1 MAPSIRRRL
10 LFVLLPAV
18 VGVWLF
24 SAIFSFFDARSEV
37 QTLLDNQLE
46 HSGQVLLIVS
56 QHELLEQRLLGASA
70 ERVEAIPQKLLTAGL
85 EGGHNLTFQVW
96 VNRDL
101 LAIKS
106 ENAPISPISKQSSG
120 FSEATLEGETWR
132 TYSAQSDDGLIRVH
146 VADRTDARGI
156 YTSKIVWRTMIPMF
170 IGLPLLA
177 ITVWFGVGIGT
188 TPLQRIAAEI
198 SQWKPNRI
206 KPIDETHIPVE
217 ALPLTRAVNSIFGQL
232 KAAFDT
238 ERRFTSD
245 AAHELR
251 TPLAA
256 LKTHAEVALS
266 AQTNEERDL
275 ALRQVARG
283 VNRATHMIEQLLT
296 LARLDPDSG
305 LTNSR
310 RVDLFIIA
318 ESVISDEAPLAL
330 DKNIEISLNGTRGKF
345 IDANGDA
352 IGVLIRNLVD
362 NAIRYTPENGEV
374 DVSITQTEDDIILT
388 VADSGPGIP
397 PDERELV
404 FKRFYRRLGNKAPGS
419 GLGLSIVRRIASLH
433 ELDITLTESRLGGLQ
448 IDVRFSAADSAEPLI
463 AASL

>member
-10 LFVLLPAV
+10 LLTLIPTV

-24 SAIFSFFDARSEV
+24 SAIFSYFDARNEV
-37 QTLLDNQLE
+37 HALLDNQLE
-46 HSGQVLLIVS
+46 HSGQVLLTVS
-56 QHELLEQRLLGASA
+56 QHELLEQRILGSDAGS
-70 ERVEAIPQKLLTAGL
+70 VEIIPQKLLSNGL
-85 EGGHNLTFQVW
+85 EQGHKLTFQVW
-96 VNRDL
+96 INKDV
-101 LAIKS
+101 LAMRS
-106 ENAPISPISKQSSG
+106 ENAPISPITKQTSG
-120 FSEATLEGETWR
+120 FSEVTLGADAWR
-132 TYSAQSDDGLIRVH
+132 AYSAQTDDGLIRVH
-146 VADRTDARGI
+146 VADRMDARRVF
-156 YTSKIVWRTMIPMF
+156 TSSIVWRTMLPML
-170 IGLPLLA
+170 ISLPLLA

-188 TPLQRIAAEI
+188 APLQRVAAEI
-198 SQWKPNRI
+198 AQWKPHKI
-206 KPIDETHIPVE
+206 QPIDETHIPSE
-217 ALPLTRAVNSIFGQL
+217 ALPLTRAVNTIFGQL
-232 KAAFDT
+232 KSAFDT

-266 AQTNEERDL
+266 AQNEDERQL

-305 LTNSR
+305 LTNTR

-318 ESVISDEAPLAL
+318 ESIISDEAPLAL

-352 IGVLIRNLVD
+352 IGVLVRNLVD

-374 DVSITQTEDDIILT
+374 EVKISQTDNQILLS

-397 PDERELV
+397 QDERELV
-404 FKRFYRRLGNKAPGS
+404 FKRFYRRLGTKAPGS

-433 ELDITLTESRLGGLQ
+433 GLEIALLESRLGGLQ
-448 IDVRFSAADSAEPLI
+448 VDVHFLAAENNDTPAGRT
-463 AASL
+463 A